1 MLDISIK
8 ERKEEDN
15 QLFQWIKPIHLN
27 DKNEN
32 IDPQIMTH
40 VGDLGVD
47 VEKMFEEV
55 DSKYLNKDTT
65 NLFEWIM

>member
-1 MLDISIK
+1 
-8 ERKEEDN
+8 
-15 QLFQWIKPIHLN
+15 
-27 DKNEN
+27 
-32 IDPQIMTH
+32 MTH

>member
-8 ERKEEDN
+8 EGKEEDN
-15 QLFQWIKPIHLN
+15 QLFQWIKSIHLN
-27 DKNEN
+27 NKNEN

-47 VEKMFEEV
+47 AEKMLFEEV
-55 DSKYLNKDTT
+55 DSKYLNKD
-65 NLFEWIM
+65 NKFI